1 MCDRG
6 AFRTLDRPPGLG
18 SFSLGLLSQAK
29 GLNHRTYTQHH
40 RRFKQGWNRLAM
52 TMGRVGADSTQFLLV
67 GLEDV
72 ATNSGGLSKEEGA
85 LHFLIVL
92 KGFKL
97 ERRG

>member
-1 MCDRG
+1 
-6 AFRTLDRPPGLG
+6 
-18 SFSLGLLSQAK
+18 
-29 GLNHRTYTQHH
+29 
-40 RRFKQGWNRLAM
+40 M

-85 LHFLIVL
+85 LHFLRVL